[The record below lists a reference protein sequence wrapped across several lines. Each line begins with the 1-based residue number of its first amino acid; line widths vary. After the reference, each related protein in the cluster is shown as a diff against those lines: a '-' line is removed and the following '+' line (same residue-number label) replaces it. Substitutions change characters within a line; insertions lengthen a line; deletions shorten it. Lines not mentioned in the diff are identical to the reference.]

1 MSWFDRVMLAISAR
15 SALSSTMEGEL
26 RVISEASTLFVT
38 PVNFET
44 IDIEGIVI
52 TPFDVNVGVVIDCA

>member
-1 MSWFDRVMLAISAR
+1 
-15 SALSSTMEGEL
+15 MEGEL

-52 TPFDVNVGVVIDCA
+52 TPFDVNVGVVINGA